1 MDNGPTTNDHG
12 SHAHVST
19 MAAGGRRFVV
29 SAAFRRLL
37 REPLLHFLLLGAL
50 IFGVMAEDE
59 APDAAD
65 ARDRIV
71 ISGPEVERMS
81 AAWAQRWQR
90 PPNDAELAGMISEAV
105 REQVLYRE
113 ALALGLDRDDV
124 VVRRHLRQ
132 KYEFLTQDLAY
143 DTDPDDATL
152 RAHYDAHAER
162 YTQSTRISFYHILFS
177 PSRRGP
183 KAEADAAETLA
194 DLQWATGPEAA
205 ETLGDPTSLPSGFV
219 APDVQEIGAIFGPD
233 FATALQKIEPGHWS
247 GPVSSD
253 YGLHL
258 VWISERTPGRS
269 LPFEDVR
276 QRVKDDWVYQQR
288 VTANEAV
295 YRKLLE
301 RYDVV
306 VEPSGAPGATAGSGS

>member
-1 MDNGPTTNDHG
+1 MNRGGKEQHG
-12 SHAHVST
+12 ALT
-19 MAAGGRRFVV
+19 FLARIM
-29 SAAFRRLL
+29 

-50 IFGVMAEDE
+50 IFGVMSEED

-71 ISGPEVERMS
+71 ISGAEVERMS
-81 AAWAQRWQR
+81 AAWTQRWQR
-90 PPNDAELAGMISEAV
+90 PPNEAELAGMISEAV

-143 DTDPDDATL
+143 NTDPDDAML
-152 RAHYDAHAER
+152 RAHYDAHADQ
-162 YTQSTRISFYHILFS
+162 YTQSTRISFHHILFS

-183 KAEADAAETLA
+183 KAEADAAQALA
-194 DLQWATGPEAA
+194 DLQFATGPEGA
-205 ETLGDPTSLPSGFV
+205 EMLGDPTSLPPGF
-219 APDVQEIGAIFGPD
+219 AAHDVQEIEAMFGPE
-233 FATALQKIEPGHWS
+233 FAAALQSIEPGHWS
-247 GPVSSD
+247 GPISSD

-258 VWISERTPGRS
+258 VWISERMPGKR

-288 VTANEAV
+288 VAANEAV

-306 VEPSGAPGATAGSGS
+306 VEPPAAPGATARSGS